1 MSHSS
6 ETAAEAVVKVA
17 AEHAGSVD
25 RDSRFPIEAITA
37 LKGHRLLVPG
47 RSVTGDALLGASSTC
62 VALGRACA
70 SSGLIYAMH
79 LGQLACLSAMSAT
92 SRWHADFLDQVVAD
106 QLLLGSVTSEVGVG
120 GDVRTSSCSLQT
132 TDDRFELHKA
142 APTAS
147 YAMYADALLVTARRT
162 AASASSDQVLVVV
175 PRDMLELSETRR
187 WDTLGMR
194 GTCSGGYQLRARGA
208 LAQVSP
214 LAFGELA
221 EQVMLPVSHVLWGSV
236 WLGIAASAVECARG
250 FLAGKARSAVGG
262 TLSGYTISAALRLE
276 RAAAGLR
283 TMEARLQAAIES
295 TSRQQASLAA
305 GQGSSLAFLV
315 SINGL
320 KITLSE
326 LALSIVSQ
334 CMQVCGTE
342 GYSNSSSFSLGRQL
356 RDIQSAPLMVNNDR
370 IATNNAQL
378 ALIQKTL
385 AAVA

>member
-1 MSHSS
+1 MNHGLAPALGAIAK
-6 ETAAEAVVKVA
+6 TA
-17 AEHAGSVD
+17 AEHAGAVD
-25 RDSRFPIEAITA
+25 RDSRFPTETISA
-37 LKGHRLLVPG
+37 LKKHRLLVPG
-47 RSVTGDALLGASSTC
+47 RCVSGPALIEASTVSM
-62 VALGRACA
+62 ALGRACA

-92 SRWHADFLDQVVAD
+92 SAWHADFLDLVLAN

-120 GDVRTSSCSLQT
+120 GDVRTSSCSLRIV
-132 TDDRFELHKA
+132 DDRFELHKA

-147 YAMYADALLVTARRT
+147 YAMYADALLVTARRS

-175 PRDMLELSETRR
+175 LRDKLEISETRR

-194 GTCSGGYQLRARGA
+194 GTCSGAYQLCARGD
-208 LAQVSP
+208 LAQVSALP
-214 LAFGELA
+214 FGELA

-236 WLGIAASAVECARG
+236 WLGVAAGAVECARS
-250 FLAGKARSAVGG
+250 FLAGRARNAAGG
-262 TLSGYTISAALRLE
+262 ILSGYTVTSALRLE
-276 RAAAGLR
+276 RAAAALR
-283 TMEARLQAAIES
+283 TMEARLQAAIDA
-295 TSRQQASLAA
+295 TCRQQVALAD
-305 GQGSSLAFLV
+305 GQASSLAFLV

-342 GYSNSSSFSLGRQL
+342 GYSNSSAFSLARQL

-378 ALIQKTL
+378 ALVQKAL
-385 AAVA
+385 AAVT